1 MALFTLSDIKIK
13 GEKNIRGTSNIIPTR
28 YSYNTFRYPED
39 IGNLDKGHYM
49 VIHINEQTKTQFPS
63 TPSNDLPTI
72 FENRNR
78 TGVSSGGAIATQQ
91 LSSLALSVIEQ
102 IPKNENFVE
111 SLRTKVT
118 DAITTTFG
126 ISRVTASNFTNFVVG
141 IARGG
146 TDTLVSTLKNMSEG
160 KFVRTIRRTTDTV
173 ALYMPDT
180 LNFSY
185 EQSYPQAELGGG
197 VFGLVGAGA
206 DYASKFPGISKTDSE
221 KIGSS
226 LMQNLSPFIL
236 QQISSRF
243 GNAGIAVFAA
253 AFGTVVNPQLELI
266 YSSPKFRNFRFDFM
280 FYPRSSTEALQ
291 VQMILERLKFHQAP
305 EVLGAGSAGGL
316 GSFFLVPPSEFD
328 IKFYYNG
335 IENPNI
341 PKISTCVL
349 SNIDIDYAPNGF
361 SAYEVPG
368 RNDPYLA
375 GTGMPVAIR
384 MTLTFQETE
393 ILTKANFNSVN
404 PITFDTVN
412 PKENISY

>member
-1 MALFTLSDIKIK
+1 MALFTLTDIKIK
-13 GEKNIRGTSNIIPTR
+13 GEKNIRGTSNIIPPR

-49 VIHINEQTKTQFPS
+49 VIHINEQTRTQFAS
-63 TPSNDLPTI
+63 NPSNDLPTI
-72 FENRNR
+72 FENRSR
-78 TGVSSGGAIATQQ
+78 TGVSSGGAYATQQ
-91 LSSLALSVIEQ
+91 LSSLALNLVNKLSDTVDKNFANDLVDKLSNSVSSIG
-102 IPKNENFVE
+102 IDKVFVSSFVD
-111 SLRTKVT
+111 SLKG
-118 DAITTTFG
+118 FG
-126 ISRVTASNFTNFVVG
+126 
-141 IARGG
+141 GG
-146 TDTLVSTLKNMSEG
+146 AKDSLVSYLQTLKEG

-180 LNFSY
+180 LNFNY
-185 EQSYPQAELGGG
+185 EQSYAQAELGGG
-197 VFGLVGAGA
+197 AFALLGAAA
-206 DYASKFPGISKTDSE
+206 DATNQFAGISKMDLKSAGAMIA
-221 KIGSS
+221 K
-226 LMQNLSPFIL
+226 NLSPFIF
-236 QQISSRF
+236 QQISSAF

-253 AFGTVVNPQLELI
+253 ASGTVVNPQLELI

-341 PKISTCVL
+341 PKISTCIL
-349 SNIDIDYAPNGF
+349 TNIDIDYAPNGF

-393 ILTKANFNSVN
+393 ILTKANFR
-404 PITFDTVN
+404 TVT
-412 PKENISY
+412 PSENNLSY